1 MKQRKGNILFLLA
14 TAAMLSAPCGAG
26 AAPVKVKAKAE
37 PMPTWTEWHDL
48 QVNEVNR
55 YRLHSNFFAY
65 ANEEEARGGDIE
77 KSSRYIS
84 LEGAWKFNWV
94 RNANERPQDFYK
106 VDLDD
111 SAWKTM
117 NVPGNWE
124 LNGYGDPTYVNV
136 GFAWRYQ
143 YKGGV
148 YLGWKPEYAPENATK
163 TSVPVKDNHVGSY
176 RRVIDLPAS
185 WDGKQVIAH
194 FGSVTSNMYLFV
206 NGKYVGYTEDS
217 KVAAEF
223 DITKYLHP
231 GKNLIA
237 FQTFRWCDGSMS
249 EDQDFWRLSGVARQC
264 YLFAK
269 DTKVQMENIRV
280 TPDLE
285 NDYKDGELLVD
296 AWVKGQP
303 VVEFRLINANGSVVA
318 RQTADFRGREEATV
332 RFMVRNVK
340 KWTAETPYLFTL
352 EAVVKDRKGNVVE
365 VIPQKVGFRKVEIKN
380 AQLLVNGQPVLIKG
394 ADRHEMDPDGGY
406 VVTVDRMIQDIKIMK
421 RLNINAVR
429 TCHYPDDPRWYD
441 LCDQYGIYV
450 TAEANQESHAFQY
463 SNDQSTPAAQP
474 EFAKQ
479 IMERNQ
485 HNVEMQFNHPSIIVW
500 SLGNETDNSNNFL
513 AAYNWIKQTD
523 TSRPVQFERSI
534 WQGPHDTDIFCPMYY
549 NVQDCEKYSKDPTKT
564 MPLIQCEYNHTMGNS
579 GGNLAEY
586 WQLIRKYP
594 KFQGGY
600 DWDFV
605 DQGLHRK
612 PDFKASRTVADY
624 DAISAKYEPGT
635 GGMTPLYTYGGD
647 YNKTDAS
654 DNNFNCNGIIGPDRQ
669 LNPHAKELA
678 YQYQSIWVKPVDL
691 AKGTIAVHN
700 ENFFRDLSNYRMEWS
715 LLKDGKSV
723 QSGSVD
729 KLNVAPQQTANIAL
743 PLNIPSD
750 GEVMLNID
758 FKTKTAEPLIAEG
771 QTVAYEQIALNEATP
786 VTYVENFSTEKV
798 KIQNKKNDPT
808 IVIASAKA
816 TVAFDK
822 ATGLLCQYAVD
833 GKSMLGEGGTL
844 KPNFW
849 RAVTDNDMG
858 AGLQNRLKA
867 WHNPNMTLTA
877 IAVEKIKESKGTA
890 ATVTA
895 RYDMP
900 DVKAKLTLTYK
911 VYGDGTIDVEQA
923 MTKATP
929 DAKAPNLLRFGMV
942 MDLPYNMDKSQWYGR
957 GPIENYSD
965 RKLSER
971 IGLYSLT
978 ADQQYFPYIRPQ
990 ECGTKSDIRWWKQ
1003 ANAEG
1008 LGINIQ
1014 PVSSWMYAGALH
1026 YDIADLDEGME
1037 KAQRH
1042 SPEVPK
1048 SKFTELTID
1057 LAQQGLGGTNSWGD
1071 LPLEKYRVPFGDM
1084 TFRFVITPMK

>member
-1 MKQRKGNILFLLA
+1 MRNSFLLLALAA
-14 TAAMLSAPCGAG
+14 TLSVSAAD
-26 AAPVKVKAKAE
+26 VT
-37 PMPTWTEWHDL
+37 PTFTEWQDL
-48 QVNEVNR
+48 QVNAVNR
-55 YRLHSNFFAY
+55 FPLHTQFFAY
-65 ANEEEARGGDIE
+65 ENRDLALKGAKTE
-77 KSSRYIS
+77 SSNFLS
-84 LEGAWKFNWV
+84 LDGKWKFKFV
-94 RNANERPQDFYK
+94 ENADQRPTDFYK
-106 VDLDD
+106 TDLDD
-111 SAWKTM
+111 STWGEI
-117 NVPGNWE
+117 NVPGMWE
-124 LNGYGDPTYVNV
+124 LQGYGDPAYINV
-136 GFAWRYQ
+136 GYVWRGHFKNNPPYT
-143 YKGGV
+143 
-148 YLGWKPEYAPENATK
+148 PNER
-163 TSVPVKDNHVGSY
+163 NHVGSY
-176 RRVIDLPAS
+176 RRIITIPAN

-194 FGSVTSNMYLFV
+194 FGSVTSNMYLYV
-206 NGKYVGYTEDS
+206 NGRFVGYSEDS

-223 DITKYLHP
+223 DITPYIHK
-231 GKNLIA
+231 GDNLIS
-237 FQTFRWCDGSMS
+237 FQTFRWCDGSYS
-249 EDQDFWRLSGVARQC
+249 EDQDFWRLSGVARES
-264 YLFAK
+264 YLYAR
-269 DTKVQMENIRV
+269 DAGVHIDDLRI
-280 TPDLE
+280 TPDLI
-285 NDYKDGELLVD
+285 NDYKDGTLEVKVDVTGRPVIDFELL
-296 AWVKGQP
+296 
-303 VVEFRLINANGSVVA
+303 NANGITVA
-318 RQTADFRGREEATV
+318 KSTADFKRHAYGTI
-332 RFMVRNVK
+332 RFSLRNVK

-352 EAVVKDRKGNVVE
+352 VATVKNGDKVTE
-365 VIPQKVGFRKVEIKN
+365 VLTQKVGFRKIEIKN
-380 AQLLVNGQPVLIKG
+380 SQMLVNGQPILLKG
-394 ADRHEMDPDGGY
+394 ANRHEIDPDGGY
-406 VVTVDRMIQDIKIMK
+406 VVSVERMLQDIKIMK
-421 RLNINAVR
+421 QLNINAVR
-429 TCHYPDDPRWYD
+429 TCHYPSDPRFYD
-441 LCDQYGIYV
+441 LCDEYGIYV
-450 TAEANQESHAFQY
+450 LAEANQESHGLGYEETAF
-463 SNDQSTPAAQP
+463 SRKP
-474 EFAKQ
+474 EYAKQ
-479 IMERNQ
+479 IMERNE
-485 HNVEMQFNHPSIIVW
+485 HNVHMYFNHPSVIIW
-500 SLGNETDNSNNFL
+500 SLGNETAESVNFEN
-513 AAYNWIKQTD
+513 AYKWVKEFD
-523 TSRPVQFERSI
+523 PSRPIHWERGRWNS
-534 WQGPHDTDIFCPMYY
+534 DSDFYCPMYLGLKESEEY
-549 NVQDCEKYSKDPTKT
+549 CKRTDEKAKKPFF
-564 MPLIQCEYNHTMGNS
+564 QCEYAHAMGNS
-579 GGNLAEY
+579 QGNFKEY
-586 WQLIRKYP
+586 WDIIRKYP
-594 KFQGGY
+594 KYQGGFI
-600 DWDFV
+600 WDFV
-605 DQGLHRK
+605 DQALRK
-612 PDFKASRTVADY
+612 K
-624 DAISAKYEPGT
+624 DANGVEIFAYA
-635 GGMTPLYTYGGD
+635 GD
-647 YNKTDAS
+647 YNDWDSNDDK
-654 DNNFNCNGIIGPDRQ
+654 NFNNNGFISPDRK
-669 LNPHAKELA
+669 LNPHAYEVG
-678 YQYQSIWVKPVDL
+678 YQYQNVW
-691 AKGTIAVHN
+691 AKAIDAKAGKIEVYN
-700 ENFFRDLSNYRMEWS
+700 ENFFRNIDNYKLCWT
-715 LLKDGKSV
+715 LLADGKAV
-723 QSGSVD
+723 QQGEIANLD
-729 KLNVAPQQTANIAL
+729 VAPQQKVVYTLPYKLDGIDANA
-743 PLNIPSD
+743 
-750 GEVMLNID
+750 EVMLNID

-798 KIQNKKNDPT
+798 KIQNKTHDPT

-867 WHNPNMTLTA
+867 WHNPKMTLTA

-1048 SKFTELTID
+1048 SKFTELTLD

>member
-1 MKQRKGNILFLLA
+1 MKQHKNNILCLVA
-14 TAAMLSAPCGAG
+14 TAAMLAMTSFVQ
-26 AAPVKVKAKAE
+26 AAPTKAKNAT
-37 PMPTWTEWHDL
+37 MPSWAEWHDL

-55 YRLHSNFFAY
+55 YRLHTNFFAY
-65 ANEEEARGGDIE
+65 ANEAEARDGNME
-77 KSSRYIS
+77 KSSRYLS
-84 LEGAWKFNWV
+84 LEGPWKFNWV

-111 SAWKTM
+111 SSWKIM

-148 YLGWKPEYAPENATK
+148 NGGWKPEYAPENATK

-264 YLFAK
+264 YLYAK
-269 DTKVQMENIRV
+269 DTQVQMENIRV

-296 AWVKGQP
+296 AWVKGHP
-303 VVEFRLINANGSVVA
+303 VVEFRLLNANGNVVSK
-318 RQTADFRGREEATV
+318 QTADFRGRKEATV

-380 AQLLVNGQPVLIKG
+380 SQLLVNGQPVLIKG

-406 VVTVDRMIQDIKIMK
+406 VVTLERMIQDIKIMK

-441 LCDQYGIYV
+441 LCDQYGLYV

-463 SNDQSTPAAQP
+463 SNDQSTPVAQP
-474 EFAKQ
+474 AFAKQ
-479 IMERNQ
+479 ILERNQ
-485 HNVEMQFNHPSIIVW
+485 HNMEMQFNHPSIIVW

-513 AAYNWIKQTD
+513 AAYNWIKGQD
-523 TSRPVQFERSI
+523 KSRPVQFERGL
-534 WQGPHDTDIFCPMYY
+534 WGGPYDSDIFCPMYY
-549 NVQDCEKYSKDPTKT
+549 TVKDCEKYSKDPKQTR
-564 MPLIQCEYNHTMGNS
+564 PLIQCEYNHTMGNS

-586 WQLIRKYP
+586 WALVRKYP

-605 DQGLHRK
+605 DQGLHRN
-612 PDFKASRTVADY
+612 PDFKASRSVADY
-624 DAISAKYEPGT
+624 DAISTKYEPGT

-669 LNPHAKELA
+669 LNPHAYEVA
-678 YQYQSIWVKPVDL
+678 YQYQNIWVKPIDL
-691 AKGTIAVHN
+691 AKGVIAVHN
-700 ENFFRDLSNYRMEWS
+700 ENFFRDLSNYRLEWS

-729 KLNVAPQQTANIAL
+729 NLNVEPQQTANITL

-750 GEVMLNID
+750 GSEVMLNID
-758 FKTKTAEPLIAEG
+758 FKTKSAEPLIAEG

-786 VTYVENFSTEKV
+786 VSYVENSTTEKV
-798 KIQNKKNDPT
+798 KIQNKKNDST

-816 TVAFDK
+816 TVAFNK
-822 ATGLLCQYAVD
+822 ATGLISQYYVD
-833 GKSMLGEGGTL
+833 NKSVLGEGGTL

-858 AGLQNRLKA
+858 AGLQNKLAA
-867 WHNPNMTLTA
+867 WHNPKMTLTTFN
-877 IAVEKIKESKGTA
+877 VDKVKDSKGTA
-890 ATVTA
+890 ATILA
-895 RYDMP
+895 NYDMP
-900 DVKAKLTLTYK
+900 EVNAKLCLTYT
-911 VYGDGTIDVEQA
+911 VYGDGTIDVTQT

-942 MDLPYNMDKSQWYGR
+942 MDLPYSMDKSQWYGR

-1003 ANAEG
+1003 SNAEG
-1008 LGINIQ
+1008 VGINIQ
-1014 PVSSWMYAGALH
+1014 PVNSWMCAGALH
-1026 YDIADLDEGME
+1026 YNIADLDEGKE
-1037 KAQRH
+1037 KGQRH

-1048 SKFTELTID
+1048 SKFTELTFD
-1057 LAQQGLGGTNSWGD
+1057 LVQQGLGGTNSWGD

-1084 TFRFVITPMK
+1084 TFHFVIKPIR